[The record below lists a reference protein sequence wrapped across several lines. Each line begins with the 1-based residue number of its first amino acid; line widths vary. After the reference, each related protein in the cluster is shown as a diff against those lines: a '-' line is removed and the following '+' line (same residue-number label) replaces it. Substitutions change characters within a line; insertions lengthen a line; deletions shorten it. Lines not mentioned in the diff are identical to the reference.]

1 MSAVGRTWVLALL
14 LQRISCETLQS
25 QKETQENEK
34 TCQTEMIN
42 HPLGI

>member
-14 LQRISCETLQS
+14 LQRIGETLQS

-34 TCQTEMIN
+34 TCQTEMIK
-42 HPLGI
+42 HPLSI